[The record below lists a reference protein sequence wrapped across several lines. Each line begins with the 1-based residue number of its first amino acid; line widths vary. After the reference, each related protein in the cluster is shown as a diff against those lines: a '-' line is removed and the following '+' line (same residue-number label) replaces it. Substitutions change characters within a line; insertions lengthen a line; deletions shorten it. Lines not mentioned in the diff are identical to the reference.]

1 MLPQR
6 ENTDQINKVP
16 QISPLQYSDPAQ
28 QFNWAGKETNKNT
41 VLGKFPA
48 SYIAVITEHMKLGP
62 KSDHDL
68 EENHT

>member
-1 MLPQR
+1 MLSQR
-6 ENTDQINKVP
+6 KTQTKLNKVP

-28 QFNWAGKETNKNT
+28 QFNWAGKETHKKT

-48 SYIAVITEHMKLGP
+48 SYEAVMTEHMKLGP